1 MDNVACTG
9 SESGLINCNF
19 DNHTGDC
26 SHSEDAGV
34 RCYFPPSTGE
44 NLHPILALVVVQI
57 VISVVFCT
65 SCFVVYVSLY
75 SAWPYQ
81 RFLVCLIMLVLSI
94 SCGMNRY

>member
-1 MDNVACTG
+1 MFSLVAAAAIAYSNAFYGQGTGPILMDNVACTG

-44 NLHPILALVVVQI
+44 HLHPILGIVVQM
-57 VISVVFCT
+57 VI
-65 SCFVVYVSLY
+65 LY
-75 SAWPYQ
+75 
-81 RFLVCLIMLVLSI
+81 L
-94 SCGMNRY
+94 